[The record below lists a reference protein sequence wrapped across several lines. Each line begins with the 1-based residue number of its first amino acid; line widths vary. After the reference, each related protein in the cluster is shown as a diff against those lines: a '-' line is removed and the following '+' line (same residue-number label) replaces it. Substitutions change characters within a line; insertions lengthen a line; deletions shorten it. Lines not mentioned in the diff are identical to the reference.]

1 MKAAFRVAVATVLVG
16 SAIGLGLAEQ
26 ATPLDYPQWR
36 GARRDGAASGFV
48 EPKVWPDTLTQ
59 RWKVEVGEGYSTPLV
74 IGDTVYVFTRRG
86 GDEGISALDARTGA
100 ERWRSGYPAPHTPS
114 RPTAAHGSGPKA
126 TPLYFDNKLIS
137 LGVTGVVTAFDAR
150 TGVRLWQTPAP
161 AEPPYYSAASSPA
174 GDQGMVFAHPGNY
187 GPLTAFD
194 AKTGA
199 LRWKAIG
206 DGLYASP
213 IVVDVGGIRQ
223 VVSVLQE
230 SIIGVAVEDGRL
242 LWRYPWKALGGST
255 TPLMNG
261 DTIVLS
267 GLDMGVTA
275 ITPTVH
281 QGTWSVEERW
291 KTSAVSLYLSNAVVV
306 DGVIFGLSHRAGGQ
320 FFALDAATGRVL
332 WLGTPRE
339 ATNTAVVKANRLL
352 FLLNDDAELI
362 VARASRSGLEPLKRY
377 TVADGATWAQPA
389 ISGNRIF
396 VKDVSSVTLWT
407 VDEPR

>member
-1 MKAAFRVAVATVLVG
+1 VFG
-16 SAIGLGLAEQ
+16 SI
-26 ATPLDYPQWR
+26 
-36 GARRDGAASGFV
+36 
-48 EPKVWPDTLTQ
+48 
-59 RWKVEVGEGYSTPLV
+59 
-74 IGDTVYVFTRRG
+74 
-86 GDEGISALDARTGA
+86 
-100 ERWRSGYPAPHTPS
+100 
-114 RPTAAHGSGPKA
+114 
-126 TPLYFDNKLIS
+126 
-137 LGVTGVVTAFDAR
+137 
-150 TGVRLWQTPAP
+150 
-161 AEPPYYSAASSPA
+161 
-174 GDQGMVFAHPGNY
+174 
-187 GPLTAFD
+187 TAFD

-332 WLGTPRE
+332 WLGAPRE

-362 VARASRSGLEPLKRY
+362 VARASRSGIFRL
-377 TVADGATWAQPA
+377 VDGARNQPELEELFVTYQPLAAENTARDFGMKYIYCNKKEDLSAKMEDLLQPSEHAVLLEIEFSNNMREIYQELKASLKAQ
-389 ISGNRIF
+389 
-396 VKDVSSVTLWT
+396 L
-407 VDEPR
+407 